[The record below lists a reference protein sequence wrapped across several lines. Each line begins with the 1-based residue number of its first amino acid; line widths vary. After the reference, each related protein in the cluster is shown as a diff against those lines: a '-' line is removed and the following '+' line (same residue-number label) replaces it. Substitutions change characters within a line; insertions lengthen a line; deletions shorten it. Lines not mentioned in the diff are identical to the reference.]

1 MSDEENRSVLVSDR
15 QQSALKKKKKKT
27 LQILSVNLISI
38 QLDVGI

>member
-1 MSDEENRSVLVSDR
+1 MSDEENCSVLVSDR
-15 QQSALKKKKKKT
+15 QQSALKKKKKT